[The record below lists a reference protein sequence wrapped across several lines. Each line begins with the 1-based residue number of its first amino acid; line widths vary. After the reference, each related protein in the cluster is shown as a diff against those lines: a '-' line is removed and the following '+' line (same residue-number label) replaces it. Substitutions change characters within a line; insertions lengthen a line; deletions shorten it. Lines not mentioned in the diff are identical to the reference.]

1 MISTIS
7 AGYVQIELIVV
18 DRFAQ
23 RQPPCHAPWT
33 STKFAIQMN
42 SERARSLTKS
52 EITDATA
59 SGRSMYML

>member
-1 MISTIS
+1 MIAIIS
-7 AGYVQIELIVV
+7 AGYVQIIFLVV